1 MKTWTILRQLTCTQR
16 RTLVLALVLLPL
28 FAVLLR
34 LSSPARLLSRID
46 AGGSPEPGALASAL
60 ALARPVNLVAAR
72 LRATCLTRSL
82 VLHWILARR
91 GIGAEL
97 KVGVR
102 NEGGGLHAHAWLE
115 CGGVPVNDTVHGVQ
129 GFVRLELP

>member
-1 MKTWTILRQLTCTQR
+1 MNTWARCRELTWTQR

-28 FAVLLR
+28 FGVLLR

-46 AGGSPEPGALASAL
+46 AGGTPGPGTLASAL

-72 LRATCLTRSL
+72 VRATCLTRSL
-82 VLHWILARR
+82 VLQWILARR
-91 GIGAEL
+91 GIGTEL

-102 NEGGGLHAHAWLE
+102 NEGNGLHAHAWLE
-115 CGGVPVNDTVHGVQ
+115 CGGAPVNDTVHGVQ

>member
-1 MKTWTILRQLTCTQR
+1 MKTWTVLRQLTCAQR

-34 LSSPARLLSRID
+34 LSSPTRLLARID
-46 AGGSPEPGALASAL
+46 AGGTPGPGALANAL
-60 ALARPVNLVAAR
+60 ALAQPVNLVAAR

-82 VLHWILARR
+82 VLQWILARR
-91 GIGAEL
+91 GIGTEL

-102 NEGGGLHAHAWLE
+102 NEGDGLHAHAWLE
-115 CGGVPVNDTVHGVQ
+115 CGGVPVNDTVYGVD
-129 GFVRLELP
+129 GFARMELP

>member
-1 MKTWTILRQLTCTQR
+1 MKTWAVFRELTWTQR

-28 FAVLLR
+28 FGVLLR
-34 LSSPARLLSRID
+34 RTSLARLLSRMD
-46 AGGSPEPGALASAL
+46 AGGTHGSGAVASAR
-60 ALARPVNLVAAR
+60 AVARPVNLVAVR

-82 VLHWILARR
+82 VLQWMLARR
-91 GIGAEL
+91 GVGTEL

-102 NEGGGLHAHAWLE
+102 HEGGVLDAHAWLE

-129 GFVRLELP
+129 GFARMELP

>member
-1 MKTWTILRQLTCTQR
+1 MKTWTVLRQLTCAQR
-16 RTLVLALVLLPL
+16 LTLVLALLLLPL
-28 FAVLLR
+28 FAVRLR
-34 LSSPARLLSRID
+34 LSSPARVLSRID
-46 AGGSPEPGALASAL
+46 AGGAPGPGALASAL

-91 GIGAEL
+91 GIGTEL

-102 NEGGGLHAHAWLE
+102 NEGDGLHAHAWLE
-115 CGGVPVNDTVHGVQ
+115 CGGVPVSDTLHGVQ

>member
-1 MKTWTILRQLTCTQR
+1 MKTWTVLRQLTCAQR

-34 LSSPARLLSRID
+34 LSSPARLLSRVG
-46 AGGSPEPGALASAL
+46 ARGTPGPGAMASAL

-91 GIGAEL
+91 GIGTEL

-115 CGGVPVNDTVHGVQ
+115 CGEVPVNDTVRGVQ

>member
-1 MKTWTILRQLTCTQR
+1 M
-16 RTLVLALVLLPL
+16 
-28 FAVLLR
+28 
-34 LSSPARLLSRID
+34 
-46 AGGSPEPGALASAL
+46 ASAL

-72 LRATCLTRSL
+72 LRATCLARSL
-82 VLHWILARR
+82 VLRWILARR
-91 GIGAEL
+91 GIGTEL

-115 CGGVPVNDTVHGVQ
+115 CDGVPVNDTVRGVQ